1 VRAGLLR
8 GAARTVIIM
17 SAPSPSSRAT
27 TRLMTFAFHHRR
39 VRERHYDRR
48 RLRRGRRVAFRYTF
62 RSTDTQVAFRGVS
75 LRTRS
80 TPRSALLHSSPL
92 PSILSTSISKYS
104 VPPGGMPHAGKPF
117 WP

>member
-1 VRAGLLR
+1 MRAGLLR
-8 GAARTVIIM
+8 GAARPVITI
-17 SAPSPSSRAT
+17 SAPGVESRVDALNE
-27 TRLMTFAFHHRR
+27 RAFHHHH
-39 VRERHYDRR
+39 VGERDYDRR

-62 RSTDTQVAFRGVS
+62 LSTDTQVAFRGVS